1 MEEKD
6 LLDIIK
12 NLRAKGREWK
22 TVDAKQELTLT
33 GLGEKAEFVKDVIAM
48 ANNGENSYIVIGLVD
63 GTFADMGTLPRH
75 YQKNDLNQMLADKI
89 DPPIAVDYQEFTING
104 NEYGLMEI
112 RGYNLPYIVA
122 RDLVPDRTD
131 RKQIR
136 VYKGMIFVRHEDG
149 TEGISRTELEELLTK
164 RGIKKEFEHETEYA
178 QQLVFECPFAW
189 EYKLTAELLRS
200 KLVPIKR
207 KFNELQR
214 GLVYKKTARIQGL
227 EFIYWARSKCDDL
240 ANLIGIASQVLT
252 EEIPAS
258 WGAPGVPGD
267 PLEIKHAVDKLTS
280 VCSELVEWET
290 DVRFAIVH
298 DIFESFKQKMAGW
311 TSQVFGEIDNVPERT
326 LAPFKQPDP
335 RGEYTIQLVFTEPP
349 GLAEAL
355 VELQNLQNDP
365 QKLLQVLYGF

>member
-12 NLRAKGREWK
+12 NLRGKGREWK
-22 TVDAKQELTLT
+22 TVDAKQELALT
-33 GLGEKAEFVKDVIAM
+33 GLGEKAEFVKDVVAM
-48 ANNGENSYIVIGLVD
+48 ANNGEKSYIVVGLVD

-89 DPPIAVDYQEFTING
+89 DPPATVDYQEFTING
-104 NEYGLMEI
+104 NEYGLIEI
-112 RGYNLPYIVA
+112 IGYNLPYIVA

-131 RKQIR
+131 RKQTRI
-136 VYKGMIFVRHEDG
+136 YKGMIFVRHEDG

-178 QQLVFECPFAW
+178 QQLVFERPFAW

-200 KLVPIKR
+200 KLVPIER
-207 KFNELQR
+207 KFDELHR
-214 GLVYKKTARIQGL
+214 GLVYKKTTRIQGL
-227 EFIYWARSKCDDL
+227 EFFYWVRSKCDDL
-240 ANLIGIASQVLT
+240 ANLIGIASKVLT

-258 WGAPGVPGD
+258 WGEPGVPGE

-280 VCSELVEWET
+280 VCNELVEWET
-290 DVRFAIVH
+290 DVRFVIISDA
-298 DIFESFKQKMAGW
+298 FASLKQRMEGW
-311 TSQVFGEIDNVPERT
+311 TSQIFDEIDNVPEQLT
-326 LAPFKQPDP
+326 EPFKQPDP
-335 RGEYTIQLVFTEPP
+335 RGVYNVQLVFKEPP
-349 GLAEAL
+349 GLAEAM